1 MFKALAM
8 QELSAKLNIPQHQVK
23 AAVDLLDA
31 GNTMPFIARY
41 RKEATGGLDEEQL
54 RRLEAEL
61 KSMRAFQERRQ
72 SILEAI
78 EGLGKLTDGLRQQI
92 QAAKTRTELEDLYLP
107 YKGKRST
114 RASQAREK
122 GLEPLALSI
131 LAQERNPKPLKAF
144 LEKLNLDENEGMA
157 GARDI
162 VAEQI
167 SEQAEIRARL
177 RQRAFQWGSLVV
189 QKRPKAEDA
198 REVYRAYYDFKQCP
212 SRLRPHQTLAI
223 DRAEAEKVVTVSLEI
238 PARDC
243 ADAIHAVVRADQRSP
258 WAAAL
263 DEAIADGLQRLLLP
277 AVEREV
283 RRQLSEEAAKHAIG
297 NFATNLGSLLLT
309 PPLAGHCVLG
319 LDPGFRTG
327 CKLAVVDPTGK
338 LLETA
343 TIYLHAADNA
353 RRQLGEMIKRYR
365 VSLISIG
372 NGTASRESEAMVAE
386 ILTQFP
392 EVKYL
397 MTNEAGASVY
407 SASVLARAE
416 LPDLDVSL
424 RGAVS
429 IARRVQDPLAELVKI
444 EPRSIGV
451 GMYQHDLEPKELDAA
466 LTGVVESVVNR
477 VGVEV
482 NTASPALLTY
492 VAGIGPKLAEKI
504 VAHREQNGPF
514 PDRKSISKV
523 SGLGAK
529 TFEQAAG
536 FLRIRGGKNPLDASA
551 IHPESYPV
559 AQKVLALAGDVKEV
573 PKLRQQDLSKLAT
586 QLGTGVPTLQDIL
599 DQLVA
604 PGRDPRLDLP
614 PPVLRGDV
622 LKMEDLVV
630 GMPLTGTVR
639 NVVDFG
645 AFVDIG
651 VKQDGLLHRSQWIRG
666 QQPQVGQVIEVTIL
680 EVQKERNR
688 ISLGLG

>member
-1 MFKALAM
+1 
-8 QELSAKLNIPQHQVK
+8 
-23 AAVDLLDA
+23 
-31 GNTMPFIARY
+31 
-41 RKEATGGLDEEQL
+41 
-54 RRLEAEL
+54 
-61 KSMRAFQERRQ
+61 
-72 SILEAI
+72 
-78 EGLGKLTDGLRQQI
+78 
-92 QAAKTRTELEDLYLP
+92 
-107 YKGKRST
+107 
-114 RASQAREK
+114 
-122 GLEPLALSI
+122 
-131 LAQERNPKPLKAF
+131 
-144 LEKLNLDENEGMA
+144 
-157 GARDI
+157 
-162 VAEQI
+162 
-167 SEQAEIRARL
+167 
-177 RQRAFQWGSLVV
+177 
-189 QKRPKAEDA
+189 
-198 REVYRAYYDFKQCP
+198 
-212 SRLRPHQTLAI
+212 
-223 DRAEAEKVVTVSLEI
+223 
-238 PARDC
+238 
-243 ADAIHAVVRADQRSP
+243 
-258 WAAAL
+258 
-263 DEAIADGLQRLLLP
+263 
-277 AVEREV
+277 
-283 RRQLSEEAAKHAIG
+283 
-297 NFATNLGSLLLT
+297 
-309 PPLAGHCVLG
+309 
-319 LDPGFRTG
+319 
-327 CKLAVVDPTGK
+327 
-338 LLETA
+338 
-343 TIYLHAADNA
+343 
-353 RRQLGEMIKRYR
+353 
-365 VSLISIG
+365 
-372 NGTASRESEAMVAE
+372 
-386 ILTQFP
+386 
-392 EVKYL
+392 
-397 MTNEAGASVY
+397 
-407 SASVLARAE
+407 
-416 LPDLDVSL
+416 
-424 RGAVS
+424 
-429 IARRVQDPLAELVKI
+429 
-444 EPRSIGV
+444 
-451 GMYQHDLEPKELDAA
+451 MYQHDLEPKELDAA

-514 PDRKSISKV
+514 ADRKSISKV

-651 VKQDGLLHRSQWIRG
+651 VKQDGLLHRSQWSRG